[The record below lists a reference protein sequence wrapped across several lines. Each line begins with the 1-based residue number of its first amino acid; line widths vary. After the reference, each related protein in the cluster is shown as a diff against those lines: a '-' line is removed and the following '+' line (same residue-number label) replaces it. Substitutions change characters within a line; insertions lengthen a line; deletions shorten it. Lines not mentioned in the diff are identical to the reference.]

1 MPAHLYSAISL
12 DAAVAGPQHELDWLA
27 DPSTIAE
34 DLGYN
39 RLLAS
44 VEIIVMGRNTWEF
57 CASLETWPY
66 PDHECILVST
76 SHPEGRRFDEVPWE
90 KEVWVV
96 GGARLIGAAMDAG
109 HVTRMTLTVHPV
121 VLGQGAIPF
130 TTTTSR
136 TSWRL
141 VEVMH
146 VEGAGLAH
154 LVYEACSGS

>member
-1 MPAHLYSAISL
+1 MPVHLYSAISL
-12 DAAVAGPQHELDWLA
+12 DAAVAGPKHELDWLA

-34 DLGYN
+34 DLGYH

-44 VEIIVMGRNTWEF
+44 VEVIVMGRNTWEF
-57 CASLETWPY
+57 CASLEAWPY
-66 PDHECILVST
+66 PDHDCILVST

-96 GGARLIGAAMDAG
+96 GGARLIGEAMDAG

-130 TTTTSR
+130 SSTTER
-136 TSWRL
+136 TNWNL
-141 VEVMH
+141 VEVIH